1 MCGNAGPH
9 MPWHSC
15 RGERTTFG
23 ISGHCPL
30 CFRQSA
36 LCLYHCRCR
45 NSWPVSF
52 QDCRLCSHLGAA
64 LGSTQGCCVLLCI
77 NSDNWS
83 SGAHVYTAS
92 TASKEPSLQSSL
104 LLETWSHK
112 DGHWTHYPPASA
124 LIVTGITGVHQHTGL
139 KSRAF
144 CCYFV
149 FWERMSFCSSFWL
162 GIWYVVQAGLIETL
176 VPQSPKS
183 CITGVSQHTQ
193 QKF

>member
-23 ISGHCPL
+23 VSSHCPL
-30 CFRQSA
+30 CFRQGA

-52 QDCRLCSHLGAA
+52 QDCCICSHLGAA
-64 LGSTQGCCVLLCI
+64 LGSTQGAVLTLYEFWHLKLWCSCLHSKHCI
-77 NSDNWS
+77 QRAILSVLTSVGDMVSQGWPLNSLS
-83 SGAHVYTAS
+83 SCLSLNSSWDYRS
-92 TASKEPSLQSSL
+92 TP
-104 LLETWSHK
+104 
-112 DGHWTHYPPASA
+112 THRPE
-124 LIVTGITGVHQHTGL
+124 I
-139 KSRAF
+139 KSILF
-144 CCYFV
+144 
-149 FWERMSFCSSFWL
+149 FWERISFCSSFWL
-162 GIWYVVQAGLIETL
+162 GIWYVIQAGLIETL

>member
-1 MCGNAGPH
+1 MLGASFFLWLLLEPCIAATMLWVASITKTYFFLICLCVRTMYVHTMCGNAGPH

-23 ISGHCPL
+23 VSGHCPL
-30 CFRQSA
+30 CFRQGA

-64 LGSTQGCCVLLCI
+64 LGSTQRCCVLLCI

-112 DGHWTHYPPASA
+112 VATD
-124 LIVTGITGVHQHTGL
+124 LIIL
-139 KSRAF
+139 
-144 CCYFV
+144 
-149 FWERMSFCSSFWL
+149 L
-162 GIWYVVQAGLIETL
+162 
-176 VPQSPKS
+176 PQP
-183 CITGVSQHTQ
+183 
-193 QKF
+193 